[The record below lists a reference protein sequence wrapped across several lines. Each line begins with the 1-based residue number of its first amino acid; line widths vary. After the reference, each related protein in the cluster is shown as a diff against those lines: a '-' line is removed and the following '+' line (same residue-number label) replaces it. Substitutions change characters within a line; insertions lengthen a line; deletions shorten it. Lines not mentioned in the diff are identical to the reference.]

1 MPDQWMENPVVFWYV
16 YKPLAC
22 SSGPKDG
29 GFSIGVYQDGTLL
42 YTTFDQQQ
50 QRTASMRFGLPM
62 QTVAQLNEMVAAH
75 AWWLGCERVDLAIPG
90 AGAGYS
96 AMIGFGTGASFQ
108 VTDMEQMLGGGFRD
122 WRYRLVRRLYLALED
137 TADILEQASFRLSPN
152 RFIWNSAY
160 VNVLSSDLS
169 VAV

>member
-42 YTTFDQQQ
+42 YTTFDQRQ

-62 QTVAQLNEMVAAH
+62 QTVAQLNDMVAAH
-75 AWWLGCERVDLAIPG
+75 AWWLGGERVDLAVPG

-108 VTDMEQMLGGGFRD
+108 VADMEEMLGGGFRD

-137 TADILEQASFRLSPN
+137 AADILEQASFRLSPN
-152 RFIWNSAY
+152 RFIWNSAC
-160 VNVLSSDLS
+160 VNVLSSDLP